1 MNTCIFKTAMIQYV
15 KLFVFHVIVFFTVA
29 CSPSDKG
36 GIECLV
42 HSTKVCNESVNL
54 SELLTSY
61 KIIPLETHPDGLIGA
76 SIQKI
81 VKRNE
86 HYYIRTDGIRLLEFD
101 ESGRFV
107 RKISNQGT
115 GPGEY
120 AYMKDFDVD
129 QDRIAILEYRKIHC
143 FSPDG
148 EYLYSIPLSVN
159 ATNIKLLPE
168 GNILLKTNKDIAFCL
183 IDSDGKVVEDF
194 LKMDMALTMGRE
206 FGFYKARDKVFYF
219 SSMAANNIWRYD
231 IFSRKGQRVPVFE
244 FPDTISV
251 KEENRLIS
259 EVGFEYILN
268 NTNDVKVRPISVS
281 GDFLIAYVY
290 KTEADAMIYFCHLP
304 SNSATGYFVKN
315 ITDDILFQPS
325 PASISYAMYGQSEKS
340 FITYLYPYQLEQQK
354 NPVNTQAYRSL
365 QNMFNVLGDEN
376 EANPVLFEF
385 IPKY

>member
-1 MNTCIFKTAMIQYV
+1 MIQYV

-86 HYYIRTDGIRLLEFD
+86 HYYIRTDRIRLLEFD

-129 QDRIAILEYRKIHC
+129 QDRIAILE
-143 FSPDG
+143 
-148 EYLYSIPLSVN
+148 E
-159 ATNIKLLPE
+159 
-168 GNILLKTNKDIAFCL
+168 
-183 IDSDGKVVEDF
+183 
-194 LKMDMALTMGRE
+194 
-206 FGFYKARDKVFYF
+206 
-219 SSMAANNIWRYD
+219 
-231 IFSRKGQRVPVFE
+231 
-244 FPDTISV
+244 V
-251 KEENRLIS
+251 K
-259 EVGFEYILN
+259 
-268 NTNDVKVRPISVS
+268 
-281 GDFLIAYVY
+281 
-290 KTEADAMIYFCHLP
+290 
-304 SNSATGYFVKN
+304 
-315 ITDDILFQPS
+315 
-325 PASISYAMYGQSEKS
+325 
-340 FITYLYPYQLEQQK
+340 
-354 NPVNTQAYRSL
+354 
-365 QNMFNVLGDEN
+365 
-376 EANPVLFEF
+376 
-385 IPKY
+385 